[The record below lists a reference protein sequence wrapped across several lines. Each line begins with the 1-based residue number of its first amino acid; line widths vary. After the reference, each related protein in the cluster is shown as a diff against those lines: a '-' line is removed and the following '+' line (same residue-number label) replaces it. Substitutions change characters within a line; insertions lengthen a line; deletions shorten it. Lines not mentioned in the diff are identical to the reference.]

1 MARAVNQW
9 YHCSSHGIVLIQI
22 AANPDCTIREI
33 AGGLSLTRRTVW
45 GIIGDLRQRGMLNVR
60 KNGRRHHYTVN
71 LDAPF
76 LHPSV
81 TGYTLGDV
89 LGGFARRR
97 LGTIARARGA

>member
-1 MARAVNQW
+1 MVNAGNQW
-9 YHCSSHGIVLIQI
+9 YHCSSHGTVLIQI
-22 AANPDCTIREI
+22 AANPDCTISEI
-33 AGGLSLTRRTVW
+33 ADALSLTRRSIW
-45 GIIGDLRQRGMLNVR
+45 GIIGDLRQSGMLKVR

-89 LGGFARRR
+89 IGG
-97 LGTIARARGA
+97 LVKQVHCGAATVAG

>member
-1 MARAVNQW
+1 
-9 YHCSSHGIVLIQI
+9 
-22 AANPDCTIREI
+22 
-33 AGGLSLTRRTVW
+33 
-45 GIIGDLRQRGMLNVR
+45 MLNVR

-89 LGGFARRR
+89 MGGFARR
-97 LGTIARARGA
+97 

>member
-1 MARAVNQW
+1 MAHAANQW
-9 YHCSSHGIVLIQI
+9 YHCSSHGTVLIQV
-22 AANPDCTIREI
+22 AANPDCTISEI
-33 AGGLSLTRRTVW
+33 ADALSLTRRSVW
-45 GIIGDLRQRGMLNVR
+45 GTIGDLRQRGMLEVR

-89 LGGFARRR
+89 IGGLVKQVHGRTTAV
-97 LGTIARARGA
+97 AS

>member
-1 MARAVNQW
+1 MVNAGNQW
-9 YHCSSHGIVLIQI
+9 YHCSSHGTVLIQI
-22 AANPDCTIREI
+22 AANPDCTISEI
-33 AGGLSLTRRTVW
+33 ADALSLTRRSIW
-45 GIIGDLRQRGMLNVR
+45 GIIGDLRQKGMLKVR

-89 LGGFARRR
+89 IGG
-97 LGTIARARGA
+97 LVKQVHCRAATVAG

>member
-1 MARAVNQW
+1 VARAANQW
-9 YHCSSHGIVLIQI
+9 YHCSSHGTVLIQI

-33 AGGLSLTRRTVW
+33 ADGLSLTRRTVW
-45 GIIGDLRQRGMLNVR
+45 GIVGDLRQRGMLNVR

-76 LHPSV
+76 LHPTV

-89 LGGFARRR
+89 VGGFVRR
-97 LGTIARARGA
+97 